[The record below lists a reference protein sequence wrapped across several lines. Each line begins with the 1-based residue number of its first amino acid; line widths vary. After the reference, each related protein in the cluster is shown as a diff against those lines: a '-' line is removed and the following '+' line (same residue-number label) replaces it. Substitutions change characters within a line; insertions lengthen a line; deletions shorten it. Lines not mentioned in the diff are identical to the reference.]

1 MNDVVLEINALTKK
15 YQSTVAVNGLSFKV
29 QKGSIFG
36 MLGPNGSGKTTTL
49 GMILGVTLPTTGN
62 FKWFGKPFEASL
74 LRRVGAILE
83 TPNFYPYLSAQQN
96 MEVVAKIKNVDH
108 SAIQQVL
115 ELVGLATRKHDPF
128 RAYSLGMKQRLAIA
142 AAYVNRPEV
151 LLLDEPTNGLD
162 PQGIADVRTLIKDI
176 ASHGTTIILASHL
189 LDEVEKVCTDAVVL
203 KQGTALFAG
212 PVKNL
217 MTQEML
223 YEIAALDMALLKKV
237 ILTLE
242 GITLVNDFNKKL
254 LVKLSDGLNGAWL
267 NDALHRHQVVLTHL
281 SEYHKSLEKHFLDL
295 IK

>member
-267 NDALHRHQVVLTHL
+267 NDALHKHQVVLTHL

>member
-217 MTQEML
+217 MTQEMS

-267 NDALHRHQVVLTHL
+267 NDALHKHQVVLTHL